1 MEKRQETLLE
11 QLQEAQAALSRE
23 EKQRRE
29 AQWAKSRAEER
40 IDTLRHEQSLLQ
52 ARIDDQKR
60 FSDEQAVR
68 LRSLEAELVRRT
80 WDKDKGEVLA
90 LRVAE
95 EVVPTLK

>member
-1 MEKRQETLLE
+1 MCSSDL
-11 QLQEAQAALSRE
+11 AALSRE
-23 EKQRRE
+23 EKLRRE

-80 WDKDKGEVLA
+80 WQQDKEKGEVLA
-90 LRVAE
+90 SRVAE